1 MELVVANKR
10 RIPCLELLHRTTA
23 SVSAA
28 YNEPCPSTNKRSRRL
43 SELPR
48 GDEELLPGIN
58 NDITLAHITTKLPW
72 RLICVMSAASRGWR
86 QAIQNH
92 SVYKERVLRN
102 STETFVLVLRNIGT
116 TSELRFGFSI
126 YSTTA
131 KSWHTLPSIP
141 HSIQYEHKFVTADA
155 KVYVLGNDSK
165 LYELDLAGRRQWKQ
179 CGGFQQLYKSY
190 ELAVMGGKV
199 YQFMSTDYPTAVF
212 GLDVFDPKRN
222 VLSLIKRTEGL
233 FRRDFQVAV
242 AGEELV
248 VYGGFSYGRG
258 QFSRGEPVVWLD
270 FYHPGKNEWRVM
282 KSFGRPEEQLF
293 VAGGRFYSLTL
304 KDIHVYDVQGNS
316 WAHLHSFSFPSFNP
330 FNPPIEPAKG
340 LGINMYGEMYDELFE
355 LLHEFLY
362 MEMHEEMYGVNLQSI
377 TVVGN
382 ELLAQCWERF
392 DQGRPGDRRSC
403 LLQTRGFGSQDKQLE
418 WQKVEFPFHLERQQL
433 LLYSPQIALIQI

>member
-10 RIPCLELLHRTTA
+10 KILHRTTA
-23 SVSAA
+23 SVSAT
-28 YNEPCPSTNKRSRRL
+28 YNEPCPRTNKRSRRL

-58 NDITLAHITTKLPW
+58 NHITLAHITTKLPW
-72 RLICVMSAASRGWR
+72 RVICVMSAASRGWR
-86 QAIQNH
+86 QVFQNH
-92 SVYKERVLRN
+92 DVYEERVLRN
-102 STETFVLVLRNIGT
+102 STETFVLVLRNTGT

-141 HSIQYEHKFVTADA
+141 HSIQYEHKFVTSDA

-179 CGGFQQLYKSY
+179 FGGFQQLYKSY

-222 VLSLIKRTEGL
+222 VLTLIKRTEGL

-242 AGEELV
+242 VGEELV
-248 VYGGFSYGRG
+248 VYGGISYGRG
-258 QFSRGEPVVWLD
+258 QFSRVEPVVWLD

-282 KSFGRPEEQLF
+282 KSFGGPGEQLF
-293 VAGGRFYSLTL
+293 VAGGRFYSFTP

-316 WAHLHSFSFPSFNP
+316 WAQLHSFSFPP
-330 FNPPIEPAKG
+330 FNPPIERAKG
-340 LGINMYGEMYDELFE
+340 LGIDMYGEASDEMSG
-355 LLHEFLY
+355 LLHEFFY
-362 MEMHEEMYGVNLQSI
+362 MEMYEEMYRVNLQSI
-377 TVVGN
+377 TVVGG

-392 DQGRPGDRRSC
+392 DQGC
-403 LLQTRGFGSQDKQLE
+403 LLQTRGFGSQDKQLQ
-418 WQKVEFPFHLERQQL
+418 WQKVELPFHLEQQQL
-433 LLYSPQIALIQI
+433 LLYRPQIALIQI